1 MSKIKMCDSESRS
14 IKDGCEEFLLMCKV
28 RNYSK
33 YTIKYYENV
42 IRSFEIF
49 YSLDNDIEEVTEL
62 LVNKYLLFL
71 NNKGI
76 AGKTIKTYIGGI
88 RTVFYFFMEKGWIER
103 FIIKMPKFEK
113 PIKSVYTKEE
123 LTILLKKPD
132 LKKCGFTEYR
142 NWVIVNYLI
151 GTGQRLNSI
160 INIKIGHIDLL
171 NAVVFLRVTKN
182 RKETILP
189 LTSSLV
195 DILKEYLKYRKG
207 KTNDYLFCNSTAD
220 QMSRGCI
227 TCAIRNYNRAR
238 GIEKTSI
245 HMFRHSFAYNYLLNG
260 GDVFRLQKLM
270 THNDISTTKEYLNLS
285 LEDLQVDFEEYNPL
299 ENIVKKNHT
308 IKIR

>member
-1 MSKIKMCDSESRS
+1 MPKIKMCNGNSRS
-14 IKDGCEEFLLMCKV
+14 IKEGFEEFLLMCKV

-42 IRSFEIF
+42 IHNFELF
-49 YSLDNDIEEVTEL
+49 YNLDNDIAEVTEFI
-62 LVNKYLLFL
+62 VNKYLLFL
-71 NNKGI
+71 KNKGI
-76 AGKTIKTYIGGI
+76 AGKTIKTYIGGL
-88 RTVFYFFMEKGWIER
+88 RTVFRFFMEKGWMET

-113 PIKSVYTKEE
+113 PIKNIYTKEE
-123 LTILLKKPD
+123 LAILLKKPD

-142 NWVIVNYLI
+142 NWVLVNYLV

-160 INIKIGHIDLL
+160 INIKIKDIDLL
-171 NAVVFLRVTKN
+171 NSVVFLRVTKN

-189 LTSSLV
+189 LSSSLV
-195 DILKEYLKYRKG
+195 DILKEYMKYRRG
-207 KTNDYLFCNSTAD
+207 ETSDYLFCNSTEE

-245 HMFRHSFAYNYLLNG
+245 HMFRHTFAYNYLMNG

-270 THNDISTTKEYLNLS
+270 THSDISTTKEYLNLS
-285 LEDLQVDFEEYNPL
+285 LEDLEKDFEVYNPL
-299 ENIVKKNHT
+299 EQLVNKNNS
-308 IKIR
+308 IRMR